1 MLSWTCY
8 LPKIFCL
15 KGRTISVFFLGSFHK
30 RQARGTQGTN
40 CTMSWVQ
47 LSLALLGS
55 KVNFSSNQLK
65 QTWKRFS
72 KHTVT
77 LNRLP
82 SCHCCLGIPSS
93 RQQSYNILTS
103 HSHLFWDLEFFFLP
117 FFFFFPQPSQFSS
130 FFKDVNTGTKLQ
142 PSYKSLSFE
151 YSPLNT
157 VRTWDFYS
165 RSEQNKIL

>member
-40 CTMSWVQ
+40 CTTSWVQ
-47 LSLALLGS
+47 LSLTLQGS

-65 QTWKRFS
+65 QKLKRFS

-82 SCHCCLGIPSS
+82 SCRCCLGIPSS

-103 HSHLFWDLEFFFLP
+103 HSHLFWGLEVFFYH
-117 FFFFFPQPSQFSS
+117 FFFFSPNHHNFP
-130 FFKDVNTGTKLQ
+130 L
-142 PSYKSLSFE
+142 SLRTRTQVQSC
-151 YSPLNT
+151 SHDTSHCPLST
-157 VRTWDFYS
+157 PHST
-165 RSEQNKIL
+165 Q